1 MTTVELES
9 AARELQQFP
18 SKVRRL
24 VAGVEDQ
31 ALRKKP
37 SHEKPA
43 EGDFSI
49 AEHVCHLRD
58 IEREGYSVRLRRL
71 LEEERPFL
79 PDIDGD
85 RLARERDYNS
95 KPVPSALEQFA
106 AERMGNVALIYGLKA
121 EQLGRSGTW
130 EGVGNVTVESL
141 LSIMQQHD
149 REHLTQIENLL
160 RAS

>member
-1 MTTVELES
+1 
-9 AARELQQFP
+9 
-18 SKVRRL
+18 
-24 VAGVEDQ
+24 
-31 ALRKKP
+31 
-37 SHEKPA
+37 
-43 EGDFSI
+43 
-49 AEHVCHLRD
+49 
-58 IEREGYSVRLRRL
+58 L

-95 KPVPSALEQFA
+95 QPVPSALEQFA
-106 AERMGNVALIYGLKA
+106 AERMGNIALIYGLKA
-121 EQLGRSGTW
+121 EQLGRGGTW